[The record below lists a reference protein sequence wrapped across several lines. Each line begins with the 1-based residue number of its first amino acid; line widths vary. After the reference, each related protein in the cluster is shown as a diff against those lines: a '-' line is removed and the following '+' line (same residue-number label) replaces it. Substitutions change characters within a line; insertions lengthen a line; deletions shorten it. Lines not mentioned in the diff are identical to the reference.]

1 MNRFEAMLA
10 SPTLSGKEMAMQVKM
25 QREIPREEA
34 NILRSEMF
42 VPKVRLYDELTT
54 LRFRRP
60 GSAEESEE
68 YRKFCSALSGSSA
81 TPIPYRFF
89 KAEFQRIQE
98 ELSGG
103 GSSASEDEEDD
114 LAEGSVSERV
124 VRRAKRRR
132 AQARSKQD
140 KSTLNTVEKL
150 KDPWRLQAY
159 AALSLRV
166 AQAAETEDP
175 KNAAVAWMTAL
186 KLYRKFFGM
195 AKPEESGTYKVQ
207 TEEKLRADTVE
218 AWEGFLPQLLEEL
231 SGRVNTY
238 IQEKKP
244 DSVAACLD
252 VLQSDQA
259 KLIDRFVGDQTL
271 QSAFLPYIDA
281 IKKASSLKE
290 AAALYE
296 SVPAALLQKDSG
308 QDAPRAMLAAMCAE
322 LERLKK
328 GTNSVALVLQ
338 WAAKLKAMDLYQNGS
353 PLVKKAA
360 EDFFEACGAYAR
372 EMLGEKDR
380 ERQQK
385 YADCLM
391 SIMPEDIVIVITRD
405 SDGSKK
411 ERRRDD
417 LLGMPTASVIRE
429 KFSDRMGKCRSEREA
444 EELGKEVWKY
454 IQSVKM
460 ANCQWQD
467 LQREILQTLIITIQ
481 KSGMKPQY
489 QLAFFSSYADNL
501 PIRDKDL
508 KTVGG
513 FKDMLKRA
521 VGGSRPTT
529 RPDLIGRSEPPGLS
543 KGLVALARFAK
554 AEDGSPEKLEYL
566 LDVVKWALDHPDED
580 VNGDTYYS
588 LAETCCRNAFIAA
601 LNKKNE
607 VSSREFE
614 RDYKLIMT
622 LAVSFLPKDYKF
634 PAGSGRTIGSEMLVK
649 LLDIRL
655 DSDVRSRADR
665 ARKKLGLGGGGGDST
680 FLKALIRGV
689 VRVLLALITPGIITL
704 VFFLMKKPLPIG
716 WSYARLLFFWAAI
729 FQLPLEMSKVYL
741 EKESS
746 KFWTFIRLQASM
758 LYVPLMF
765 VFTLQHFSLSIKLW
779 MIIVGVLYG
788 LLWLLCSVAILVSK
802 D

>member
-68 YRKFCSALSGSSA
+68 YRKFCTALTGSNA

-98 ELSGG
+98 ELSGSG
-103 GSSASEDEEDD
+103 NSRSRG
-114 LAEGSVSERV
+114 
-124 VRRAKRRR
+124 
-132 AQARSKQD
+132 RSKQD
-140 KSTLNTVEKL
+140 KNTLNTVEKL

-186 KLYRKFFGM
+186 KLYRSFFGM

-207 TEEKLRADTVE
+207 TEEKLKADTVE
-218 AWEGFLPQLLEEL
+218 AWESFLPQLLEEL

-244 DSVAACLD
+244 DSVTACLD

-281 IKKASSLKE
+281 IKKASNLKE
-290 AAALYE
+290 AAALYG
-296 SVPAALLQKDSG
+296 SVPAALVQKDSAK
-308 QDAPRAMLAAMCAE
+308 DAPRAMLAAMCAE
-322 LERLKK
+322 LERLQKN
-328 GTNSVALVLQ
+328 GNSVALVLQ
-338 WAAKLKAMDLYQNGS
+338 WAAKLKAMDLYKNGS

-360 EDFFEACGAYAR
+360 EDFFEACGTYAR
-372 EMLGEKDR
+372 TMLGEKNR

-405 SDGSKK
+405 EDGSKK

-444 EELGKEVWKY
+444 EELGKEVWKF

-460 ANCQWQD
+460 ADCQWQD

-489 QLAFFSSYADNL
+489 QLSFFSSYADNL

-513 FKDMLKRA
+513 YKRMLEKA
-521 VGGSRPTT
+521 VRGGGHP
-529 RPDLIGRSEPPGLS
+529 PVEPPPGLS
-543 KGLVALARFAK
+543 EGLVALARFAK
-554 AEDGSPEKLEYL
+554 AKDGTSEKLDSL
-566 LDVVKWALDHPDED
+566 LDVVVWALDHPDED

-588 LAETCCRNAFIAA
+588 LAETCCRSAFIAA

-607 VSSREFE
+607 VGEYTFE
-614 RDYKLIMT
+614 RDYKRIME

-634 PAGSGRTIGSEMLVK
+634 PAGSGKTIGSEMLIK
-649 LLDIRL
+649 LLEL
-655 DSDVRSRADR
+655 HVDSEVRRRADK
-665 ARKKLGLGGGGGDST
+665 ARKKLGLGGGGGGGDSI
-680 FLKALIRGV
+680 FLKALIRGI
-689 VRVLLALITPGIITL
+689 VRVLAALITPAIITL

-716 WSYARLLFFWAAI
+716 WSYARLLFVWAAV

-741 EKESS
+741 EQGSS
-746 KFWTFIRLQASM
+746 KFWTFIRLQTSM
-758 LYVPLMF
+758 LYLPLMF
-765 VFTLQHFSLSIKLW
+765 VFTLQHFSLTIKLW
-779 MIIVGVLYG
+779 MIIVGVIYG

-802 D
+802 N

>member
-60 GSAEESEE
+60 GGAEESEE
-68 YRKFCSALSGSSA
+68 YRKFCTALTGSNA

-98 ELSGG
+98 ELSGS
-103 GSSASEDEEDD
+103 GSS
-114 LAEGSVSERV
+114 
-124 VRRAKRRR
+124 
-132 AQARSKQD
+132 RSRGRSRQKQ
-140 KSTLNTVEKL
+140 STLNTVEKL

-186 KLYRKFFGM
+186 KLYRSFFDM

-259 KLIDRFVGDQTL
+259 KLIDRFVGDQAL

-281 IKKASSLKE
+281 IKKASNLKE
-290 AAALYE
+290 AASLYG
-296 SVPAALLQKDSG
+296 SVPAALLQKDSA

-328 GTNSVALVLQ
+328 GTNSVALVLE

-543 KGLVALARFAK
+543 EGLVALARFAK

-655 DSDVRSRADR
+655 DSDVRSRADKV
-665 ARKKLGLGGGGGDST
+665 RKKLGLGGGGGDST

-741 EKESS
+741 EKDSDS

-758 LYVPLMF
+758 LYLPLMF
-765 VFTLQHFSLSIKLW
+765 VFTLQHFSLSIRLW

>member
-42 VPKVRLYDELTT
+42 VPRVRLYDELTT

-60 GSAEESEE
+60 GSAEESEA

-89 KAEFQRIQE
+89 KAEFLRLTGEMGIPE
-98 ELSGG
+98 EALEST
-103 GSSASEDEEDD
+103 SSFDKRKVRKAVED
-114 LAEGSVSERV
+114 L
-124 VRRAKRRR
+124 
-132 AQARSKQD
+132 
-140 KSTLNTVEKL
+140 T
-150 KDPWRLQAY
+150 DPWRLQAY
-159 AALSLRV
+159 AALCLRIGM
-166 AQAAETEDP
+166 ASETEQP
-175 KNAAVAWMTAL
+175 KRAEEAWLMAL
-186 KLYRKFFGM
+186 KLYRSFFDM

-252 VLQSDQA
+252 VLQSDRA
-259 KLIDRFVGDQTL
+259 KLIDRFVGDQAL

-281 IKKASSLKE
+281 IKKASNLKE
-290 AAALYE
+290 AAALYG
-296 SVPAALLQKDSG
+296 SVPAALLQKDSA

-322 LERLKK
+322 LERLQKN
-328 GTNSVALVLQ
+328 GYSVATILQ
-338 WAAKLKAMDLYQNGS
+338 WAAELNAMDLYKKGS

-360 EDFFEACGAYAR
+360 EDFYEACGAYAR
-372 EMLGEKDR
+372 AMLGEKNK

-429 KFSDRMGKCRSEREA
+429 KFSDRMGKCSSEREA
-444 EELGKEVWKY
+444 EELGKEVWKF
-454 IQSVKM
+454 IQNTRM
-460 ANCQWQD
+460 PNCQWQD

-481 KSGMKPQY
+481 KSGMKPRHQR
-489 QLAFFSSYADNL
+489 AFFSSYADNL

-513 FKDMLKRA
+513 YKKMLERA
-521 VGGSRPTT
+521 VGGGGGGRP
-529 RPDLIGRSEPPGLS
+529 PVEPPPGLS

-554 AEDGSPEKLEYL
+554 AGDGTSEKLDSL
-566 LDVVKWALDHPDED
+566 LEVVKWALDHPDED
-580 VNGDTYYS
+580 VNGDTYFS

-601 LNKKNE
+601 LNKKNDL
-607 VSSREFE
+607 SNYEFE
-614 RDYKLIMT
+614 RDYKRIMT

-649 LLDIRL
+649 LLDLRV
-655 DSDVRSRADR
+655 DGDVRSRADR
-665 ARKKLGLGGGGGDST
+665 ARKKLGLGGGGGGDST

-741 EKESS
+741 EKDSDS

-758 LYVPLMF
+758 LYLPLMF
-765 VFTLQHFSLSIKLW
+765 VFTLQHFSLSIRLW
-779 MIIVGVLYG
+779 MMIVGVLYG